1 MIRKRGDNTWQI
13 VIYLGRVNGEKKY
26 YYETFYSP
34 RKSIVQGR
42 ERELERQLKPKS
54 GPHQHVSTVGELMF
68 FWLQNTKDLG
78 NVQER
83 TLETY
88 NGQIKKLLPIIGDQ
102 KLYDLTA
109 FSIQQAMNGQ
119 FADVSDRTRK
129 NHYSTLRTV
138 LRHGYS
144 WGLMPQ
150 DVTAGIIIPK
160 VETPEKEVLDFE
172 QLQLL
177 LETRTYKH
185 YLIIRMLIVTG
196 ARLSEILGLCWTNI
210 DFGTRVISITK
221 TVDSRNRQ
229 AKDRTKTKYSKRKI
243 ILDEET
249 IEYLR
254 QKRQAVKIISIN
266 EHDRLVFVGDD
277 GRPMRHRAV
286 ELTLHRMLKKAGL
299 PKMGLHS
306 LRHSVLTNLNNVGI
320 SIADIIA
327 LSGHAGISSLQP
339 YIHQTKTGLNLLD
352 TISLLNSQSKSQ
364 SRE

>member
-1 MIRKRGDNTWQI
+1 VIRKRGDNTWQI

-138 LRHGYS
+138 LRHG
-144 WGLMPQ
+144 
-150 DVTAGIIIPK
+150 
-160 VETPEKEVLDFE
+160 
-172 QLQLL
+172 
-177 LETRTYKH
+177 
-185 YLIIRMLIVTG
+185 
-196 ARLSEILGLCWTNI
+196 
-210 DFGTRVISITK
+210 
-221 TVDSRNRQ
+221 
-229 AKDRTKTKYSKRKI
+229 
-243 ILDEET
+243 
-249 IEYLR
+249 
-254 QKRQAVKIISIN
+254 
-266 EHDRLVFVGDD
+266 
-277 GRPMRHRAV
+277 
-286 ELTLHRMLKKAGL
+286 
-299 PKMGLHS
+299 
-306 LRHSVLTNLNNVGI
+306 
-320 SIADIIA
+320 
-327 LSGHAGISSLQP
+327 
-339 YIHQTKTGLNLLD
+339 
-352 TISLLNSQSKSQ
+352 
-364 SRE
+364 